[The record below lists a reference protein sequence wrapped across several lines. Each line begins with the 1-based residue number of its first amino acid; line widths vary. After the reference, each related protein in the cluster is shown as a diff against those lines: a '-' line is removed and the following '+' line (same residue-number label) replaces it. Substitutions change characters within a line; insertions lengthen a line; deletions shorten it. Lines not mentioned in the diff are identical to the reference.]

1 MIQISLE
8 EERELFLKYTKTK
21 NETLR
26 NGILERYLF
35 IAQIVAKKFV
45 GRGVEYDDLYQVAAL
60 ALVKAIERFDPE
72 KNVRFSSFATPSL
85 VGEVKNYFRDKTRLL
100 HISRKDSEQLVKL
113 AEVKRD
119 LLTQGKRV
127 LPKTIAECMEIS
139 EDRVLELLEMQ
150 KIATMTSMDN
160 TVGDDDTS
168 LSELLGDA
176 DRGYD
181 DVETRDLLK
190 RSMAMLDREEQAILH
205 ARFWQ
210 DKSQRSIAEELGVS
224 QMYVSRKEKKILAKM
239 RETIRKSGAV

>member
-60 ALVKAIERFDPE
+60 ALVKAIERFDPK

-100 HISRKDSEQLVKL
+100 HIS
-113 AEVKRD
+113 
-119 LLTQGKRV
+119 
-127 LPKTIAECMEIS
+127 
-139 EDRVLELLEMQ
+139 
-150 KIATMTSMDN
+150 
-160 TVGDDDTS
+160 
-168 LSELLGDA
+168 
-176 DRGYD
+176 
-181 DVETRDLLK
+181 
-190 RSMAMLDREEQAILH
+190 
-205 ARFWQ
+205 
-210 DKSQRSIAEELGVS
+210 
-224 QMYVSRKEKKILAKM
+224 
-239 RETIRKSGAV
+239 